1 MFLVLHQ
8 LDWDEQLIELLNE
21 QLEES
26 VLKTATSN
34 GFYMHFTELYPEE
47 LAKVQL
53 QFLKFQCYNYI
64 RLFSGVWW

>member
-8 LDWDEQLIELLNE
+8 LEWDEQLIELLNG

-47 LAKVQL
+47 LAKVKL
-53 QFLKFQCYNYI
+53 PFIRFQ
-64 RLFSGVWW
+64 